1 MKTFFTDRE
10 PLDRRAFWALC
21 LLVCLAGLALRLPS
35 LASRSLWLDETYSAW
50 FSALPLRELWTS
62 VPLYETHP
70 PMYYTLLKGW
80 ASLFGTSEAGLRSLS
95 VVASVATIFVLAVC
109 GRLLR
114 AGPMAEKAG
123 LVAALFLA
131 VNRGNIEFAQQARPY
146 GLETL
151 CAAVAIVLSVMLLR
165 RLAPAQP
172 GATGPVTLGQLWP
185 TILGLGLAGGCT
197 LWLHNTAIFIAFGI
211 WAGLALALLT
221 SVRGNRQLQ
230 FQALAISGALALL
243 IWSPLVPILI
253 QQSANM
259 AKMSFWVKFQHQD
272 LLSAWYL
279 AGGGE
284 RAIIPVALL
293 GLLGA
298 WVVWR
303 RERHSALLLLT
314 IVIVPLA
321 VVLAYSAL
329 VKPIYI
335 SRLFEWL
342 APPLMML
349 AALGA
354 MGGIKKPVLRAGAV
368 LVVAA
373 LSVHASS
380 KFYRAES
387 EDWRALA
394 ATITAGAQ
402 PGDVLIVLPN
412 ELNVPLQYYAA
423 RAAGFPAV
431 QYVPAPFPA
440 LDLAGHPYIGNLGAP
455 AIVAAD
461 SKLVR
466 SAMATHRRVWLM
478 TRREWMYDPQHI
490 VRNEVAAARKLVSSH
505 GAMGIKLDLYE

>member
-1 MKTFFTDRE
+1 MKNFFTDRE
-10 PLDRRAFWALC
+10 PLDRRAFWGIC
-21 LLVCLAGLALRLPS
+21 LLVCLAGLALRLPG
-35 LASRSLWLDETYSAW
+35 LAGRSLWLDETYSAW
-50 FSALPLRELWTS
+50 FSALTLRELWTT

-80 ASLFGTSEAGLRSLS
+80 GTLFGTGEAALRSLS
-95 VVASVATIFVLAVC
+95 VAASVATIFMLAVC

-114 AGPMAEKAG
+114 AGPLVEKAG

-131 VNRGNIEFAQQARPY
+131 VNRGNIEYAQQARPY
-146 GLETL
+146 ALETL
-151 CAAVAIVLSVMLLR
+151 CAAAAIVLSLVLLR
-165 RLAPAQP
+165 RLAQTRQ
-172 GATGPVTLGQLWP
+172 GAAGAVTLGQLWP
-185 TILGLGLAGGCT
+185 AMLGLALAGGFT

-221 SVRGNRQLQ
+221 SVRGNRWLQ
-230 FQALAISGALALL
+230 FQALAISGVLALL
-243 IWSPLVPILI
+243 IWSPFVPMLM
-253 QQSANM
+253 QQSANV

-272 LLSAWYL
+272 ILSAWYL

-284 RAIIPVALL
+284 RALVPVALL
-293 GLLGA
+293 SLLGA

-314 IVIVPLA
+314 VLVVPLA
-321 VVLAYSAL
+321 IVLGYSAL

-354 MGGIKKPVLRAGAV
+354 MAGLKQPVLRAGAV

-373 LSVHASS
+373 LSIHASS
-380 KFYRAES
+380 KFYRSES

-394 ATITAGAQ
+394 ATIAARAQ

-412 ELNVPLQYYAA
+412 ELNVPLAYYAGH
-423 RAAGFPAV
+423 AAGFPDV

-455 AIVAAD
+455 AVVAAD
-461 SKLVR
+461 SRLVHE
-466 SAMATHRRVWLM
+466 AMATHRRVWLM